1 MSIGFFRNPRSRT
14 DPCTVPSTLSSR
26 GLLASPVSITLTL
39 FPRSWPTYNFPPGAA
54 QIACGS
60 PVRRL
65 LLRSPLPYGFRYWLT
80 AADLET
86 SALRPHLR
94 RLPYG
99 KKRDT
104 ALKRAD
110 LVAFMERTVV
120 IPRMAPVTSMFR
132 FPSWLTDRRR
142 LAAFCGVSEA
152 GGVPYSIGT
161 APSGAWPVSAPPRIT
176 LAR

>member
-1 MSIGFFRNPRSRT
+1 MRT
-14 DPCTVPSTLSSR
+14 HQGREHR
-26 GLLASPVSITLTL
+26 GKVCSLEASPGL
-39 FPRSWPTYNFPPGAA
+39 FQDPPALALVAYAAHGRVEGDLPEERPAKPRQEADV
-54 QIACGS
+54 
-60 PVRRL
+60 VRNLSHPRGL

-120 IPRMAPVTSMFR
+120 IPRMAPVTNMFK
-132 FPSWLTDRRR
+132 FPSWLTDRSR
-142 LAAFCGVSEA
+142 LAASSGVSEA
-152 GGVPYSIGT
+152 GVVPDSIGT
-161 APSGAWPVSAPPRIT
+161 APSGAWPVSALP
-176 LAR
+176 